1 MKCPFQIIKTETK
14 IGLFKKQTE
23 EKFANCLYVDCPY
36 YNFDEDGN
44 KKCKKLLKEKTLP
57 SILGE
62 RNNEYQK

>member
-1 MKCPFQIIKTETK
+1 MKCPFQTIKTETK

-44 KKCKKLLKEKTLP
+44 KKCEKVIERENFTKYFGGKK
-57 SILGE
+57 
-62 RNNEYQK
+62 

>member
-1 MKCPFQIIKTETK
+1 MKCPFQTIKTETK

-44 KKCKKLLKEKTLP
+44 KRCKKVIEREKD
-57 SILGE
+57 
-62 RNNEYQK
+62 Q